1 MNSIQDL
8 DKIDREIL
16 WNLDLDARIPLTDL
30 ASRVGL
36 SKQGLNYRL
45 NKLTESGIIKGYYA
59 IIDTHRLGLL
69 TYRLYLRLTS
79 TSPAKTEK
87 LLKLLCKHPNTLFV
101 GTLTG
106 SWDLEVV
113 FTARNF
119 IHFSNILKDLHEPFG
134 TAIYRSNMSMTP
146 VVYGLRRDYLLSP
159 VRKGPLTPSYGF
171 EPDGTVWDDLD
182 FEILGALAVD
192 GRITYDELARRFNVT
207 NHTAKSRMLKMEK
220 AHVIQGYRA
229 DINTKLLGRH
239 YVKALI
245 SLAPMSL
252 KQERELYAACVKNS
266 FVVYLT
272 EVLGTWQLEIESEVA
287 SVGELDEMI
296 RSLRA
301 RYPSLITE
309 YDTVVVSE
317 VKKLNYL
324 PSGSATREIL
334 KANPELVKSRAG

>member
-1 MNSIQDL
+1 MNSAIEL
-8 DKIDREIL
+8 DKIDRDIL
-16 WNLDLDARIPLTDL
+16 WNLDLDARLPLTDL
-30 ASRVGL
+30 AGKIGL

-45 NKLTESGIIKGYYA
+45 NKLTETGIIKGYYA

-87 LLKLLCKHPNTLFV
+87 FLKMLCKHPNTLFV

-119 IHFSNILKDLHEPFG
+119 IHFSNLIKELHEPFG
-134 TAIYRSNMSMTP
+134 GAIYRSNMSMTP
-146 VVYGLRRDYLLSP
+146 VCYGLRRDYLISP
-159 VRKGPLTPSYGF
+159 QRKGPLTPSYGF
-171 EPDGTVWDDLD
+171 EPDKNAWDELD

-192 GRITYDELARRFNVT
+192 GRITYDELARRFDVT
-207 NHTAKSRMLKMEK
+207 NHTAKSRMLKLEK
-220 AHVIQGYRA
+220 ANVIRGYRA
-229 DINTKLLGRH
+229 DINTRLLGRQ

-252 KQERELYAACVKNS
+252 KQERELYAACIKNS

-272 EVLGTWQLEIESEVA
+272 EVLGTWQLEIESEVT
-287 SVGELDEMI
+287 SVSELDEMI
-296 RSLRA
+296 RSLRS
-301 RYPSLITE
+301 RFPSLITD

-324 PSGSATREIL
+324 PSGSASRSIL
-334 KANPELVKSRAG
+334 AGE